1 MDGLRIVVVEDAL
14 GGALQIIIL
23 ARPQRPQEG
32 AQAQQAK
39 AECDRDKH
47 DQDVHGAAPADAG
60 TACIARG
67 GCGARRRSALPTT
80 ITEDSDMAA
89 AATRGVA

>member
-1 MDGLRIVVVEDAL
+1 MDGLGIVVVEDAL

-23 ARPQRPQEG
+23 ARPQRPEEG

-39 AECDRDKH
+39 AERDRDQH

-60 TACIARG
+60 IAWIARG
-67 GCGARRRSALPTT
+67 GRGARRRRALPTT